1 MEGAFDVQDEKN
13 RRDEGERKEK
23 LVLFF
28 CVFKDIFKS
37 FSVHKILSLFF
48 FFEFFF
54 ITQMNF
60 LIPPQKRKKKKKKEM
75 CIVALSSISN
85 EEVWD
90 LTNKIYSSFTMIT
103 FPYRQHIFSLLE
115 LMVSRL

>member
-1 MEGAFDVQDEKN
+1 
-13 RRDEGERKEK
+13 
-23 LVLFF
+23 
-28 CVFKDIFKS
+28 
-37 FSVHKILSLFF
+37 
-48 FFEFFF
+48 
-54 ITQMNF
+54 
-60 LIPPQKRKKKKKKEM
+60 M